1 MKELINRY
9 VWIVDVLNRYGRLTR
24 EDINDLWR
32 KSPLSNGDP
41 MPARTFYHYRRAIEE
56 NFQLEIA
63 CDASGHYYIDETESN
78 ANPMVTN
85 WLLESYS
92 VNNAIKG
99 SSIPHDRVSVEDVP
113 SAREFLPLV
122 LAAIGD
128 RHKLSFTYAGFSK
141 SRPEKDIRFLP
152 CFVKRYKQRWYMIGI
167 REQSGDV
174 RTYALDRVSQM
185 SVVNEEFE
193 MPQLKPETF
202 FENLIGIT
210 SSKADVRTVRIMTTP
225 IQAKYFRALPFR
237 HTQQEELHDRYS
249 IFTYRLKLNYELV
262 HEILSYGD
270 SLKVLAHR
278 ELQLMVQ
285 TQLENTLKMYENPDL
300 IPRQ

>member
-1 MKELINRY
+1 M
-9 VWIVDVLNRYGRLTR
+9 WIVDVLNRYGRLTR

-141 SRPEKDIRFLP
+141 SRPEKDIRFLLIQL
-152 CFVKRYKQRWYMIGI
+152 QRRLAQRFG
-167 REQSGDV
+167 G
-174 RTYALDRVSQM
+174 L
-185 SVVNEEFE
+185 VV
-193 MPQLKPETF
+193 
-202 FENLIGIT
+202 
-210 SSKADVRTVRIMTTP
+210 
-225 IQAKYFRALPFR
+225 
-237 HTQQEELHDRYS
+237 
-249 IFTYRLKLNYELV
+249 
-262 HEILSYGD
+262 
-270 SLKVLAHR
+270 
-278 ELQLMVQ
+278 LQCG
-285 TQLENTLKMYENPDL
+285 
-300 IPRQ
+300 